1 MWYIAKHT
9 IFFLKAVAEM
19 VSIVPVAC
27 WALHLALQVKI
38 QKTLKGG
45 NKKKKKWFMTVEYNL
60 EQNHC
65 SFQEDVAIDGNI
77 FFKG

>member
-9 IFFLKAVAEM
+9 IFFLKAVGEL
-19 VSIVPVAC
+19 VSIFPVAH

-38 QKTLKGG
+38 QKMLKGG
-45 NKKKKKWFMTVEYNL
+45 NKKKKKKRFMTMKYNL

-77 FFKG
+77 FF